1 MIRIVLVDDQ
11 TLIRQGLQI
20 LLELEEDL
28 EVVGTAASGRE
39 ALAVVEQ
46 LRPDVVLM
54 DVRMPQLDGV
64 AATREL
70 LQRLPGLG
78 VIILTTFDDDEY
90 VFEGLKAGARGY
102 MLKDTSAEEIVAAVR
117 AVAAGEALI
126 QPSIARKVVAEF
138 TRLAGGRAESAARK
152 GEPLAPSAPS
162 PQPSALPEPLTE
174 REHEVLRH
182 LSAGRSNR
190 EIAEILVITEGT
202 VKNHVSSTLAKL
214 GVRDR
219 TQAVLKAQELR
230 LL

>member
-11 TLIRQGLQI
+11 LLIRQGIQT
-20 LLELEEDL
+20 LLELEDDL
-28 EVVGTAASGRE
+28 EVVGTAANGRQ
-39 ALAVVEQ
+39 AITVVEE

-54 DVRMPQLDGV
+54 DIRMPQLDGV
-64 AATREL
+64 AATAQL
-70 LQRLPGLG
+70 LARLPGLG

-138 TRLAGGRAESAARK
+138 SRLAAGRSPVER
-152 GEPLAPSAPS
+152 PSAPAASAS
-162 PQPSALPEPLTE
+162 PNGLSEPLTE
-174 REHEVLRH
+174 REREVLRA
-182 LSAGRSNR
+182 LAAGLSNR
-190 EIAEILVITEGT
+190 EIGEQLVITEGT
-202 VKNHVSSTLAKL
+202 VKNHVSSLLAKL

-219 TQAVLKAQELR
+219 TQAVLKGQSLR
-230 LL
+230 LI

>member
-11 TLIRQGLQI
+11 TLIRQGIQT
-20 LLELEEDL
+20 LLELEDDL
-28 EVVGTAASGRE
+28 EIVGTAANGRD
-39 ALAVVEQ
+39 AIAVVERV
-46 LRPDVVLM
+46 LPDVVLM

-70 LQRLPGLG
+70 MQRMPGLG

-102 MLKDTSAEEIVAAVR
+102 MLKDTSADEIVAAVR
-117 AVAAGEALI
+117 AVAGGEALI

-138 TRLAGGRAESAARK
+138 TRLAAGGAAR
-152 GEPLAPSAPS
+152 PTPSTAPV
-162 PQPSALPEPLTE
+162 PQPPPLPEPLTE
-174 REHEVLRH
+174 REHEVLR
-182 LSAGRSNR
+182 LLAAGRSNR
-190 EIAEILVITEGT
+190 EIAERLVITEGT
-202 VKNHVSSTLAKL
+202 VKNHVSSLLAKL

-230 LL
+230 LLDEG